1 MKYLLFALPI
11 LFAMKCE
18 STSVASR
25 TSLTGEWFIREVFLG
40 DVIDTPCGYEAVN
53 APKFTINFTES
64 ADAENRFS
72 FSGVAA
78 VNNFFGN
85 YQVTAFDK
93 SSGVGTIAFGQIG
106 MTKMA
111 GPPELMA
118 CESRFF
124 DLLNRSTD
132 FSITTE
138 NGKEI
143 LRLGVFKKDDK
154 PSRDG
159 GTFFIMERL

>member
-1 MKYLLFALPI
+1 MKYWLFALPI

-18 STSVASR
+18 STSVVSQQ
-25 TSLTGEWFIREVFLG
+25 TSLVGEWFVREVFLG
-40 DVIDTPCGYEAVN
+40 DVIDTPCGYEVTN
-53 APKFTINFTES
+53 APKFTINFTDS
-64 ADAENRFS
+64 ADIEGQFS

-78 VNNFFGN
+78 VNNFFGT

-93 SSGVGTIAFGQIG
+93 TRGTGTIAFGPIG
-106 MTKMA
+106 ATKMA

-124 DLLNRSTD
+124 DLLNRTVD

-138 NGKEI
+138 NGKVSYDLAFLKKTI
-143 LRLGVFKKDDK
+143 YLRVTAVHF
-154 PSRDG
+154 
-159 GTFFIMERL
+159 